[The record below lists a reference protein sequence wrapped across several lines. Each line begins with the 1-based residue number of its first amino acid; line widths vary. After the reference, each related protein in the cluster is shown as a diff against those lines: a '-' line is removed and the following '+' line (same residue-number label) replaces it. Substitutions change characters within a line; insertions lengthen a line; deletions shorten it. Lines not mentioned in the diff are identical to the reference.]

1 MTNHQELTCQ
11 QVVELVTEYL
21 ENALLQDLR
30 TRFEGHV
37 ATCPGCDTYLEQVR
51 QTITMLHQLAETPV
65 FPTTKQQLLQRFQ
78 EWKQR

>member
-11 QVVELVTEYL
+11 QVVELVTDYL

-30 TRFEGHV
+30 SRFEDHV
-37 ATCPGCDTYLEQVR
+37 ATCPGCDAYLEQVR
-51 QTITMLHQLAETPV
+51 QTITMLHQLAQTPA
-65 FPTTKQQLLQRFQ
+65 FPTTRQQLLHRFQ